1 MSRSEVV
8 TPATEPV
15 TIEVA
20 VDPPYPV
27 IIGSGL
33 LGELGELV
41 GSRHR
46 VAILHQPVLA
56 QTAEAIRHHLSE
68 KGVDAHRIE
77 LPDAEAGKDLQVVAF
92 LWEVLGRIGIDRKDA
107 IVSLGGGAATDVAG
121 FAAATWLRGVDI
133 VHVPTTLLAMV
144 DAAIGG
150 KTGIN
155 TDAGKNLVGAFH
167 QPAAV
172 VVDLAVLQTLPPNE
186 LVAGMAEVVK
196 AGFIAD
202 PVILEMI
209 EADPQAAVDPSGV
222 ILPELIRRAIAVKAT
237 VVAADER
244 ESALREI
251 LNYGHTLAHA
261 IERRER
267 YRWRHGAAVSV
278 GLVFAAELARLG
290 YAVTVFERQPAGGG
304 LNTYGIAIYKMR
316 PEISLAEVRAI
327 ERLGVTFRYGVEI
340 GRDVQA
346 ADLLRDH
353 DAVFIGIGLGS
364 GHRLGIPGEDLPEV
378 MDALDFIERLH
389 TRPAAEVPVG
399 RRVVVLGCGNT
410 AIDAVTQARR
420 LGAEQATIVYRRS
433 EAEMSAYA
441 FEYELAKADGVEFHF
456 AAVPVEVLAT
466 DGHVAGLRLARTT
479 VRDGRA
485 VIEPGGETVV
495 GCDLVLKAV
504 GQEKQVALLGR
515 LFPGLE
521 LDPRGRVVHDPATMQ
536 TSLPGVFVGG
546 DAASGGRE
554 VVNAVAEG
562 RKAARGIHA
571 RHTGERISGPVQ
583 PSRLGMADGAVGSGF
598 DHPIRVH
605 ELEAALTQG

>member
-209 EADPQAAVDPSGV
+209 EADPEAAVDPSGV

-278 GLVFAAELARLG
+278 GLVFAAELARLTGRLDSATAQRHRDVLVALGLPVTYDADAFPELLG
-290 YAVTVFERQPAGGG
+290 YMAGDKKTRSGVLRFVVLDGLAKPGRLEGPDPA
-304 LNTYGIAIYKMR
+304 LLAAAY
-316 PEISLAEVRAI
+316 AEVAR
-327 ERLGVTFRYGVEI
+327 
-340 GRDVQA
+340 
-346 ADLLRDH
+346 
-353 DAVFIGIGLGS
+353 S
-364 GHRLGIPGEDLPEV
+364 GEE
-378 MDALDFIERLH
+378 
-389 TRPAAEVPVG
+389 
-399 RRVVVLGCGNT
+399 
-410 AIDAVTQARR
+410 
-420 LGAEQATIVYRRS
+420 
-433 EAEMSAYA
+433 EM
-441 FEYELAKADGVEFHF
+441 
-456 AAVPVEVLAT
+456 
-466 DGHVAGLRLARTT
+466 
-479 VRDGRA
+479 
-485 VIEPGGETVV
+485 
-495 GCDLVLKAV
+495 
-504 GQEKQVALLGR
+504 QQ
-515 LFPGLE
+515 
-521 LDPRGRVVHDPATMQ
+521 
-536 TSLPGVFVGG
+536 
-546 DAASGGRE
+546 
-554 VVNAVAEG
+554 
-562 RKAARGIHA
+562 
-571 RHTGERISGPVQ
+571 
-583 PSRLGMADGAVGSGF
+583 
-598 DHPIRVH
+598 
-605 ELEAALTQG
+605 